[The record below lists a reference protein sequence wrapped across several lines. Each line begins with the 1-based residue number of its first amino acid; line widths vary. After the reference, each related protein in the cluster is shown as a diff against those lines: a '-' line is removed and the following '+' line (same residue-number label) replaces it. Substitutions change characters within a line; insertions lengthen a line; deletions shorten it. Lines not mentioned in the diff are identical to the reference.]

1 MDSTVTASIRRML
14 GLLAATLLL
23 GGCTG
28 QHTTRTAAS
37 TTYTPHIKASSQDV
51 LDGAI
56 NADEPGCS
64 AAVGVEGKV
73 IWSGVRGIADLASGA
88 KITTDTVFDIA
99 SVSKQF
105 TATAILLLVEAG
117 KLTLDDPISQYVPEL
132 PDWAQTVTVEQLMH
146 QTSGIPDYVALLAA
160 RGYQVSDRTIEA
172 EARQALAAAPEL
184 QFKPGT
190 RFDYSNSNYLL
201 LGEIVHRASGQPLP
215 EFLSAEIFQP
225 LGLAMVV
232 DPVGKVPNK
241 AVSYE
246 KGTGGNRSE
255 YRVGNPAWEQI
266 GDGGIQTTPSQLA
279 RWADNYRTGSVGGLK
294 LLEAQL
300 AGAVETEPG
309 GGDRYG
315 AGIVSRAD
323 GTLDHAGAWA
333 GFVTAF
339 HISSDRRTSVADR
352 QGKVPWTA
360 DTGAMVFS
368 ATKGLAAT
376 VIHRLVDR
384 GLLSYDAPVAEYWPE
399 FGANGKSEV
408 TVSDVLRHR
417 SGLAHLKGVDK
428 DEVMDHLL
436 MEQKLAAA
444 PLDRQHGKLAY
455 HAVTYGWLLS
465 GLARAVTG
473 KGMRELFREELA
485 RPLNTDGIHLGRP
498 PADSPTK
505 AAQTL
510 LPQAKVPTPL
520 LDFIAPKVA
529 GLSFSGLLGAVYFP
543 GILSLLQDDMPFLDG
558 EVPAVNGV
566 VTARALAKTYGALAN
581 DGVIDGTRLLSSQ
594 AVRGLTGKSE
604 LWPDLN
610 LGLPFTY
617 HQGYQSSPVPGLLE
631 GYGHIGLGGT
641 IGWADPETG
650 SAFGYVHNRLL
661 TLLLFDIGSF
671 AGLAALLNS
680 AVVAARRDDPLEVPH
695 FGAPYS
701 EPRHEQAASGA

>member
-1 MDSTVTASIRRML
+1 ML

-37 TTYTPHIKASSQDV
+37 KDV

-339 HISSDRRTSVADR
+339 HISSDRRTSVAISCNTD
-352 QGKVPWTA
+352 KP
-360 DTGAMVFS
+360 D
-368 ATKGLAAT
+368 
-376 VIHRLVDR
+376 
-384 GLLSYDAPVAEYWPE
+384 PVAM
-399 FGANGKSEV
+399 A
-408 TVSDVLRHR
+408 D
-417 SGLAHLKGVDK
+417 A
-428 DEVMDHLL
+428 
-436 MEQKLAAA
+436 
-444 PLDRQHGKLAY
+444 
-455 HAVTYGWLLS
+455 
-465 GLARAVTG
+465 
-473 KGMRELFREELA
+473 
-485 RPLNTDGIHLGRP
+485 LGR
-498 PADSPTK
+498 
-505 AAQTL
+505 
-510 LPQAKVPTPL
+510 
-520 LDFIAPKVA
+520 
-529 GLSFSGLLGAVYFP
+529 
-543 GILSLLQDDMPFLDG
+543 
-558 EVPAVNGV
+558 
-566 VTARALAKTYGALAN
+566 
-581 DGVIDGTRLLSSQ
+581 
-594 AVRGLTGKSE
+594 
-604 LWPDLN
+604 LWM
-610 LGLPFTY
+610 
-617 HQGYQSSPVPGLLE
+617 
-631 GYGHIGLGGT
+631 
-641 IGWADPETG
+641 
-650 SAFGYVHNRLL
+650 
-661 TLLLFDIGSF
+661 
-671 AGLAALLNS
+671 
-680 AVVAARRDDPLEVPH
+680 
-695 FGAPYS
+695 
-701 EPRHEQAASGA
+701 